1 MKYSPQASEIRSHKK
16 PITKKILKILLPTT
30 FPIAMAEL
38 PFLAATIEV
47 ASSGRDVP
55 AATKVKPTTVSLTP
69 HTERN
74 LCSRIHK

>member
-1 MKYSPQASEIRSHKK
+1 
-16 PITKKILKILLPTT
+16 
-30 FPIAMAEL
+30 MAEL

-69 HTERN
+69 ILSAISVAASTNKFPPNTRPAN
-74 LCSRIHK
+74 PNMT